1 MNNSNNNIKAQIQI
15 MIKKEQKKLHH
26 HLQDLGKMW
35 DIGKLKL
42 KEQYA
47 STLWTEHPEII
58 WYTPLQQAF
67 QFKFPQAS
75 SSF

>member
-1 MNNSNNNIKAQIQI
+1 MNNNNNNNNIKAQIQI

-26 HLQDLGKMW
+26 HLQDLGKML

-47 STLWTEHPEII
+47 IHTVDGTS
-58 WYTPLQQAF
+58 
-67 QFKFPQAS
+67 
-75 SSF
+75 

>member
-1 MNNSNNNIKAQIQI
+1 MNNNNNNNIKAQIQI

-26 HLQDLGKMW
+26 HLQDLGKML

-47 STLWTEHPEII
+47 VHTVDGTSWNHLIHSST
-58 WYTPLQQAF
+58 
-67 QFKFPQAS
+67 AS
-75 SSF
+75 F